1 MTDIEK
7 TLQALRAK
15 SQEIGEAYGRKETA
29 DDYLKTTYAMLYED
43 APEGSVAERD
53 SWVKRQAEYMAA
65 VERKR
70 DAYSDWKVKE
80 TYIKLALA
88 EVEVWR
94 TKQANN
100 RFIDS
105 AHR

>member
-7 TLQALRAK
+7 TLQALRSK

-29 DDYLKTTYAMLYED
+29 DDFLKTQYAILYED
-43 APEGSVAERD
+43 APQGSVAERD
-53 SWVKRQAEYMAA
+53 SWVKRQDEYIAA
-65 VERKR
+65 VERKKN
-70 DAYSDWKVKE
+70 DFTDWKTKDIFV
-80 TYIKLALA
+80 KLALA

-100 RFIDS
+100 RFLDK
-105 AHR
+105 AHQ